1 MPVVKRSDWKG
12 TWMASERHLK
22 EKEMKR
28 ITLETVG
35 LWIGDLRPWK
45 WIRNY
50 YKISIFLQVLIEILC
65 KDRFFLHFGS
75 LFTSQ
80 SSSLSVGFRLEETG
94 QRPTRPYGEDE
105 EAWQRRLLPSKFCR
119 CFLVHFSRRLVRASF
134 VPHVHP
140 QHTPSA
146 AVRSGRSKR
155 RKERWRTRSERREAD
170 GSLVT
175 SFRRITRSFSSRP
188 RSFASH
194 ARRNRTECDEGR
206 E

>member
-1 MPVVKRSDWKG
+1 MLIILLSSLRCSVRMPVVKRSDWKG

-119 CFLVHFSRRLVRASF
+119 SDKVLSTLEPLLS
-134 VPHVHP
+134 
-140 QHTPSA
+140 
-146 AVRSGRSKR
+146 
-155 RKERWRTRSERREAD
+155 
-170 GSLVT
+170 
-175 SFRRITRSFSSRP
+175 RSFTSVTHVS
-188 RSFASH
+188 
-194 ARRNRTECDEGR
+194 RTERYVKGESCEWT
-206 E
+206 EW